1 MDFSF
6 ETAGRILFGAGRRRE
21 LPELALSLGKAP
33 LVLAGRDQA
42 RVEFLIQALSER
54 GAKPEVGS
62 VSGEPSVARVLE
74 LTELAR
80 SAERDVIIAVGGG
93 SVIDAAKAVA
103 ALLANPGHPLDYLE
117 VVGAGK
123 PLKNRSLPVIA
134 VPTTAGTGAEV
145 TKNAVIDVPERE
157 VKVSLRSATML
168 PPVALLDP
176 ELTLSVPP
184 DITRATGFDALTQVI
199 EPFLSSA
206 RTPMT
211 DALCREGIRRGA
223 SALSRVLRD
232 GSDLE
237 ARSEMMLTSL
247 FGGMA
252 LANAKLGAVHGFAGP
267 LGGLS
272 HAPHGA
278 LCAALLPASLR
289 VNLRALRARGEAC
302 HLERFR
308 ELAALLTGKEDAQPE
323 DAVSR
328 IEELTKEL
336 RVVPLSGLGVSRELA
351 LRSVPMARRAS
362 SMKGN
367 PIELT
372 DEELEELVTSA

>member
-1 MDFSF
+1 
-6 ETAGRILFGAGRRRE
+6 
-21 LPELALSLGKAP
+21 
-33 LVLAGRDQA
+33 
-42 RVEFLIQALSER
+42 
-54 GAKPEVGS
+54 
-62 VSGEPSVARVLE
+62 
-74 LTELAR
+74 
-80 SAERDVIIAVGGG
+80 
-93 SVIDAAKAVA
+93 
-103 ALLANPGHPLDYLE
+103 
-117 VVGAGK
+117 
-123 PLKNRSLPVIA
+123 
-134 VPTTAGTGAEV
+134 
-145 TKNAVIDVPERE
+145 
-157 VKVSLRSATML
+157 
-168 PPVALLDP
+168 
-176 ELTLSVPP
+176 
-184 DITRATGFDALTQVI
+184 
-199 EPFLSSA
+199 
-206 RTPMT
+206 
-211 DALCREGIRRGA
+211 
-223 SALSRVLRD
+223 
-232 GSDLE
+232 
-237 ARSEMMLTSL
+237 MMLTSL